1 MKAKI
6 LLTALLTFL
15 LVNGKASQ
23 FSSTLFIDVAE
34 HPTKSYVVVL
44 NRGAAVESNG
54 DIRIRNVRQGN
65 NRIKIFK
72 RTYRATR
79 RNPNAF
85 VDRLVF
91 NGFVQIP
98 RNSKVFTQLFQGN
111 LITQQVVRKRNRV
124 PNRSRAVRVGMRPHN
139 FNILKQTVL
148 NEGFDNNRLRIL
160 NVAAKNN
167 RMSSR
172 QIHELMTLMSFD
184 NNRLKFAKIAY
195 RNCADKQNYFLVS
208 NGLHFQ
214 SNRRKLLKFINSQNH
229 TPPRRGGRR

>member
-15 LVNGKASQ
+15 LVNGKASNQ
-23 FSSTLFIDVAE
+23 LSTLIIDVAE
-34 HPTKSYVVVL
+34 HPTKSYVVIL
-44 NRGAAVESNG
+44 NRGAAIESNG
-54 DIRIRNVRQGN
+54 DLRIRNVRNGN

-72 RTYRATR
+72 RTYQATR

-91 NGFVQIP
+91 NGFVQVP
-98 RNSKVFTQLFQGN
+98 RNSKVFTQLHRGN
-111 LITQQVVRKRNRV
+111 LITQRVVRKRNT
-124 PNRSRAVRVGMRPHN
+124 NRARAVRVGMRPHN
-139 FNILKQTVL
+139 FNALKQTVL

-160 NVAAKNN
+160 KVAARNN
-167 RMSSR
+167 RMTSR
-172 QIHELMTLMSFD
+172 QIHELMLLLSFD

-195 RNCADKQNYFLVS
+195 QNCADKQNYFIVS
-208 NGLHFQ
+208 NGLAFN
-214 SNRRKLLKFINSQNH
+214 SNRKKLLKFINSQNH